1 MKNKNIYYLIPDLGR
16 KLPFSFKTLF
26 KQTFKGEVINYLKA
40 CLFKFD
46 KPIGGVKVI
55 YQHCMLLR
63 ELGFNAK
70 PLLMGKYHGN
80 FFHFDVPTVR
90 FNDVRNKISHSDII
104 IATEFRPYEGLLFKE
119 STKIMFLQNWMGLTK
134 WLETEDKEKTYLEL
148 GYNKVM
154 TCSQF
159 CSNYV
164 EQHMNIPVDTITNG
178 IDLALFKPVDNK
190 RIVNRILVMSR
201 KKPTDLATILNL
213 LKNSIY
219 EIRIVDGLTQNQLI
233 NEYQSADIFVATGY
247 PEGFSLP
254 PLEAMACGCVVVGF
268 TGGGGGEFM
277 LHNQTA
283 LVANDGDCQAV
294 ADMLLA
300 LSEDPVKKEKIRL
313 QGIAKASEYSLEN
326 TKLVLESYYKKLFK
340 ELAVNEV
347 K

>member
-1 MKNKNIYYLIPDLGR
+1 MINIYYLIPDLGR
-16 KLPFSFKTLF
+16 RLPFSFKSFLKHF
-26 KQTFKGEVINYLKA
+26 FKGGLVNYLKS
-40 CLFKFD
+40 CLFKVD

-63 ELGFNAK
+63 ELGFDAK

-90 FNDVRNKISHSDII
+90 FNDIRSQIKDTDIV
-104 IATEFRPYEGLLFKE
+104 IATEFRPYEGLLFQE
-119 STKIMFLQNWMGLTK
+119 STKILFLQNWMGLTK
-134 WLETEDKEKTYLEL
+134 WLEKEDKEKTYLEL
-148 GYNKVM
+148 GYDKVM

-178 IDLALFKPVDNK
+178 IDLALFKPSEDK
-190 RIVNRILVMSR
+190 RIPNRILVMSR

-213 LKNSIY
+213 LKNTIY
-219 EIRIVDGLTQNQLI
+219 DIRIVDGLTQNQLI

-283 LVANDGDCQAV
+283 LVASDGDCQSV

-300 LSEDPVKKEKIRL
+300 LSDDPVKKEKIRL

-326 TKLVLESYYKKLFK
+326 TKLELESYYKKLLNDLTDTEAK
-340 ELAVNEV
+340 
-347 K
+347 

>member
-1 MKNKNIYYLIPDLGR
+1 MTNIYYLIPDLGR
-16 KLPFSFKTLF
+16 RLPFSFKTFL
-26 KQTFKGEVINYLKA
+26 KNIFKGGLVNYLKS
-40 CLFKFD
+40 CIFKVD

-63 ELGFNAK
+63 ELGFDAK

-80 FFHFDVPTVR
+80 FFHFDVPTVS
-90 FNDVRNKISHSDII
+90 FNDVQSQIKDTDIV
-104 IATEFRPYEGLLFKE
+104 IATEFKPYEGLLFQE
-119 STKIMFLQNWMGLTK
+119 PIKILFLQNWMGLTK
-134 WLETEDKEKTYLEL
+134 WLEQEDKEKTYLEL

-159 CSNYV
+159 CSTYV

-178 IDLALFKPVDNK
+178 IDLNLFQPSEDK
-190 RIVNRILVMSR
+190 RILNRILVMSR

-213 LKNSIY
+213 LKDSIY
-219 EIRIVDGLTQNQLI
+219 DIRIVDGLTQNQLI

-283 LVANDGDCQAV
+283 LVANDGDCQSV

-300 LSEDPVKKEKIRL
+300 LSNDPVKKEKIRL
-313 QGIAKASEYSLEN
+313 QGIAKAREYSLEN
-326 TKLVLESYYKKLFK
+326 TKFELESYYNKLLHDLTVTEAK
-340 ELAVNEV
+340 
-347 K
+347 